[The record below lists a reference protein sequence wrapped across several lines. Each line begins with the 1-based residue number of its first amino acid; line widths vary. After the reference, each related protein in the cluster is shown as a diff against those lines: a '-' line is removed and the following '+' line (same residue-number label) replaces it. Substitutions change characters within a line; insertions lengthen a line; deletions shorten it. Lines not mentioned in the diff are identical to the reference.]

1 MMAEPLDTETKP
13 ATVLAPAVSPGV
25 PATTAPSGDLQ
36 RSDVRAV
43 SGQILQPQKRP
54 RRLLLPLLLLAGI
67 GFGGYKGYD
76 WFVEGRFVVST
87 DDAYVKADK
96 SIIAAKIAGIIAS
109 VPAADNSEVKAG
121 DVLVTIDD
129 GDYKL
134 ALAAANDK
142 VTSQEAT
149 IERFAKQAVAQQSLI
164 DQAKAQIV
172 AAQADADRA
181 SLAFTR
187 ADMLLKSGSGTQ
199 ANLDQARA
207 DRDRTAASLTSAR
220 AALEAAEANLE
231 VLKAQRTEA
240 ETVKAELI
248 TERAKAERD
257 LSFTIIKAPFDGV
270 VGNRAAQV
278 GAYVQPGTR
287 LLALVPLDSVYVE
300 ANFKETQLA
309 RLKPGQR
316 VKVGVDAYSARPIE
330 GKVESLS
337 PASGSEFSL
346 LPPENATGNF
356 TKIVQRLP
364 VRISVPPELA
374 AEGLLRP
381 GMSVTVS
388 VQTRSESEPRP
399 SLVKLLGLD
408 AFGFAKRQADL
419 AGAGQ

>member
-1 MMAEPLDTETKP
+1 MEARVETASKPEPALEPTGPGLP
-13 ATVLAPAVSPGV
+13 ATMV
-25 PATTAPSGDLQ
+25 PSGELQ
-36 RSDVRAV
+36 NGEGGRAV
-43 SGQILQPQKRP
+43 SGQILRPKKRR

-67 GFGGYKGYD
+67 GFGGWKAYD
-76 WFVEGRFVVST
+76 WFFEGRFVVST

-96 SIIAAKIAGIIAS
+96 SIIAAKIAGIIAG
-109 VPAADNSEVKAG
+109 VPAAENSSVKAG

-129 GDYKL
+129 GDYRL

-142 VTSQEAT
+142 VISQEAT
-149 IERFAKQAVAQQSLI
+149 IDRFAKQAVAQQSLI
-164 DQAKAQIV
+164 DQAKAQIT

-187 ADMLLKSGSGTQ
+187 AEMLLKSGSGTQ

-207 DRDRTAASLTSAR
+207 DRDHTAASLTSAR
-220 AALEAAEANLE
+220 AALEAAQANLE

-240 ETVKAELI
+240 ETVRAELL
-248 TERAKAERD
+248 TGRAKAERD

-270 VGNRAAQV
+270 VGNRVAEP

-287 LLALVPLDSVYVE
+287 LLALVPLDSVYIE
-300 ANFKETQLA
+300 ANFKETQLG
-309 RLKPGQR
+309 RLKPGQT
-316 VKVGVDAYSARPIE
+316 VKIGVDAYATRNIE

-337 PASGSEFSL
+337 PASGAEFSL

-364 VRISVPPELA
+364 VRISVPPALA

-381 GMSVTVS
+381 GMSVSVG
-388 VQTRSESEPRP
+388 VQTRSAGEPRP
-399 SLVKLLGLD
+399 SLVKWLGLD
-408 AFGFAKRQADL
+408 AFGFAKRPRDL